1 LIINIGSEVEKNYSK
16 SMNILDF
23 VLDNDVSLI
32 SGSEENTV
40 VQQLVSQ
47 IKMKFLKPKI
57 TYYKYS
63 RVKPI
68 VRIKNT

>member
-1 LIINIGSEVEKNYSK
+1 MNIGSEVEKNYSK

-40 VQQLVSQ
+40 V
-47 IKMKFLKPKI
+47 
-57 TYYKYS
+57 
-63 RVKPI
+63 
-68 VRIKNT
+68 